1 MREFEFNNDED
12 LPKIPEKGWEFIFDS
27 IEAPIMI
34 LDNEHRIVRINESM
48 KEAFNIPGNPI
59 LEKCYKIVHGT
70 ENPPDFCPHSQTL
83 KNNAQCTEEV
93 ELSDIDAWL
102 LVTTSPIQNN
112 DGEAIGSTHIAQDI
126 TKLKQTEEKNQQ
138 SLELKDL
145 LIKETHHRVK
155 NNLVTL
161 SSLLY
166 LQAEHVEDQT
176 AKDILLDSKNRARAM
191 AIIHQ
196 KLYSNKNLETINL
209 NYYLNQLLDEV
220 LKSYSITDKIQYTLD
235 LDNIILDSNTAL
247 IIGLIVNELVSNS
260 LKYAFPDDAKGV
272 VSVSFYEND
281 GEYVLKISDN
291 GKTIPQ
297 DIDINNIDSFG
308 LTIVNLLVNQIEG
321 QISVERVAGTTFTIK
336 FKEKKVN

>member
-1 MREFEFNNDED
+1 MRDFELNEEG
-12 LPKIPEKGWEFIFDS
+12 LPVIPKKSWEFIFDS

-34 LDNEHRIVRINESM
+34 LNNEHRIVRINENM
-48 KEAFNIPGNPI
+48 KQTLNIPGDPI

-70 ENPPDFCPHSQTL
+70 EYPPDFCPHSQTL
-83 KNNAQCTEEV
+83 INNEQCTEEV
-93 ELSDIDAWL
+93 ELPDIDAWL
-102 LVTTSPIQNN
+102 LVTTSPIQNS
-112 DGEAIGSTHIAQDI
+112 DGETIGSTHIAQDI
-126 TKLKQTEEKNQQ
+126 TKLKETEEKNLK

-155 NNLVTL
+155 NNLVTM

-176 AKDILLDSKNRARAM
+176 AKDVLLDSKNRARAM

-209 NYYLNQLLDEV
+209 YYYLNQLLDEV
-220 LKSYSITDKIQYTLD
+220 FKSYSITDKIQYSLD

-260 LKYAFPDDAKGV
+260 LKYAFPDDTIGV
-272 VSVSFYEND
+272 VSVSFHENNR
-281 GEYVLKISDN
+281 EYIIKISDN
-291 GKTIPQ
+291 GKTIPKE
-297 DIDINNIDSFG
+297 IDINNIESFG

-321 QISVERVAGTTFTIK
+321 QISVERKNGTTFTIK
-336 FKEKKVN
+336 FKKKTEN

>member
-1 MREFEFNNDED
+1 MEDFELNNEG
-12 LPKIPEKGWEFIFDS
+12 LPTIPEIAWEFIFDS

-34 LDNEHRIVRINESM
+34 LDDKHRIVRINESM
-48 KEAFNIPGNPI
+48 KQAFNIPDDPI

-83 KNNAQCTEEV
+83 KNNQQCTEEV

-112 DGEAIGSTHIAQDI
+112 DGEPIGSTHIAQDI
-126 TKLKQTEEKNQQ
+126 TKLKQTQEKNQQ

-166 LQAEHVEDQT
+166 LQAEHIEDQK

-209 NYYLNQLLDEV
+209 SYYLNQLMDEV
-220 LKSYSITDKIQYTLD
+220 LKSYSITDKIKYILD
-235 LDNIILDSNTAL
+235 LDNIILDSSTAL
-247 IIGLIVNELVSNS
+247 IVGLVVNELVSNS
-260 LKYAFPDDAKGV
+260 LKYAFPDDTLGV
-272 VSVSFYEND
+272 ISVSFHEND
-281 GEYVLKISDN
+281 GEYILKISDN

-297 DIDINNIDSFG
+297 DVDINNIDSFG

-336 FKEKKVN
+336 FKEKREN